1 MLTLRVQPVVTA
13 QGKKNLTFFF
23 WKALL
28 EGTKAAAWVSQLY
41 FIASVQ
47 VLLQHLPSGSSSNH
61 AFPAP

>member
-23 WKALL
+23 WEALL
-28 EGTKAAAWVSQLY
+28 EGTKVAAWVSQLY